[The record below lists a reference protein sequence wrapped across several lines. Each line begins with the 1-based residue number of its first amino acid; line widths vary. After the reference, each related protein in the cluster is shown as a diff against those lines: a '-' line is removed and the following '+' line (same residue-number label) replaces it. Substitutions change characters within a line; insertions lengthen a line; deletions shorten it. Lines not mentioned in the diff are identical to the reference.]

1 MDLKKDT
8 LVTLDTHSLTNFN
21 GDPMNWISEIEYDF
35 RYECEGGH
43 ESLYQMK
50 ASEHNPEEKAECLTC
65 GKPAGYTSFLPIE
78 LNMVTKVSF
87 DKNGI
92 KAYRISDGKGGVTH
106 ISQTK
111 YNYLQTGKIEHAH
124 TDSHRKML
132 LEQED
137 RYQHLLR
144 SDTGPGHG
152 KVKKFTGFKSA
163 KKSEA
168 SL

>member
-1 MDLKKDT
+1 
-8 LVTLDTHSLTNFN
+8 
-21 GDPMNWISEIEYDF
+21 MNWIDDLEYDF
-35 RYECEGGH
+35 KYECEDGH
-43 ESLYQMK
+43 ESLYRIK
-50 ASEHNPEEKAECLTC
+50 NSEFKKEEQAECLTC
-65 GKPAGYTSFLPIE
+65 QKPANYAGFLPID
-78 LNMVTKVSF
+78 LNLVTKVSY

-92 KAYRISDGKGGVTH
+92 KAYRISDGSGSVSH

-132 LEQED
+132 LEQEE

-144 SDTGPGHG
+144 SDTGPGRG
-152 KVKKFTGFKSA
+152 KVKKFTGFKPA